1 MRSRFPDRS
10 GPAGGSSARRSFS
23 VAASRARIRRF
34 VREGRPGSARST
46 RRSPTGS
53 SSNGPRGRAP
63 RAGCF
68 RCRRVWRRI
77 ASCVSAPSPAP
88 ANRIASAEQRAWQD
102 VRLSTCRRRL
112 SRRVRWHAGDAPPPR
127 QPFRCEGLRMQ
138 VCYDKCRGGPGKSE
152 PAETERSLGLPSPD
166 VLVPGREFVA
176 PHLLPLMRRRGLPRR
191 REPVASRS
199 GAVGRA
205 GPRRRGGLPGVRA
218 DAVSADRVRFAP
230 RGSGG
235 ADGPEFGLVPV
246 RDGGGIADS
255 RRALGPRSSVFL
267 S

>member
-112 SRRVRWHAGDAPPPR
+112 SRRVRWHAGDAPPPDNPSDAKVCACKSVTISVVGVLGSPNR
-127 QPFRCEGLRMQ
+127 LRRSAAWACLLLTFWSLVASSSLHTCFHLCEDGACHD
-138 VCYDKCRGGPGKSE
+138 VGS
-152 PAETERSLGLPSPD
+152 RSLPALAPS
-166 VLVPGREFVA
+166 VEPGHEDEEACLACELMRSLQTASASRPAALVA
-176 PHLLPLMRRRGLPRR
+176 PT
-191 REPVASRS
+191 V
-199 GAVGRA
+199 
-205 GPRRRGGLPGVRA
+205 
-218 DAVSADRVRFAP
+218 
-230 RGSGG
+230 
-235 ADGPEFGLVPV
+235 
-246 RDGGGIADS
+246 
-255 RRALGPRSSVFL
+255 RSSV
-267 S
+267 SYPSVTGAGSPIPGEPSVRGPPCS